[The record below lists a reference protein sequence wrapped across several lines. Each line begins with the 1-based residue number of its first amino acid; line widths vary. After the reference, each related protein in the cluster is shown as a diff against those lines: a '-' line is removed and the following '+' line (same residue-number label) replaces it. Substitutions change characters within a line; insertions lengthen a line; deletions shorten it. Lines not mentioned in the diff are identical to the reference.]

1 MSKKLTKTQ
10 QKQLQDLA
18 KLPDNKIKTTDIPE
32 LKSLA
37 GGARGMFYRP
47 VTKPVTIR
55 LNAPDI
61 EMARQISQIKGMP
74 YQTYIKELLHEALKR
89 EIASLT

>member
-10 QKQLQDLA
+10 QKQLQELA
-18 KLPDNKIKTTDIPE
+18 KLPDHKINTTDIPE

-37 GGARGMFYRP
+37 GAVRGMFYRP

-61 EMARQISQIKGMP
+61 EMARQISQAKGMP
-74 YQTYIKELLHEALKR
+74 YQTYIKELLHKALKR
-89 EIASLT
+89 EIARV